1 MEFSTSVSKLRRED
15 NEGQGIEGRLH
26 ACAFSTCISAHHHV
40 AFRQAGQVR
49 RSIKPTTRMKQTAWL
64 VSGRDERL
72 VHGEG
77 YTETPKA
84 VLGRS
89 GDVLI
94 SIEAWV
100 EVELTLLLGHA
111 LPREAHTGS
120 CSSNMKGK
128 QQSETPRDF
137 SA

>member
-1 MEFSTSVSKLRRED
+1 
-15 NEGQGIEGRLH
+15 
-26 ACAFSTCISAHHHV
+26 
-40 AFRQAGQVR
+40 
-49 RSIKPTTRMKQTAWL
+49 MKQTAWL

>member
-1 MEFSTSVSKLRRED
+1 M
-15 NEGQGIEGRLH
+15 
-26 ACAFSTCISAHHHV
+26 
-40 AFRQAGQVR
+40 
-49 RSIKPTTRMKQTAWL
+49 
-64 VSGRDERL
+64 
-72 VHGEG
+72 
-77 YTETPKA
+77 
-84 VLGRS
+84 
-89 GDVLI
+89 LI